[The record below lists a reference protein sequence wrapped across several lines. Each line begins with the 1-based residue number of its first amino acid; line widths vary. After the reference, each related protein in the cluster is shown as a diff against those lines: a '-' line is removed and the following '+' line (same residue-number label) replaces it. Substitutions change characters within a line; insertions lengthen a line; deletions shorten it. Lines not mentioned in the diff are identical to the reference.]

1 MRILG
6 FLLAVVAF
14 AAPAAAAT
22 DPRASLPAPAIELTA
37 AQQQAWAPRPAR
49 PATVPVLN
57 YHAVTAEPGP
67 YNVTRQ
73 QLAEHMAM
81 LARGGYRTITIRQYQ
96 RFLAGDLAGLPSRP
110 ILITFDD
117 GYLSSFRGA
126 DQVLAQH
133 GFSAVMFVITSIA
146 DTAQVQA
153 DAGALTSSYLAW
165 GELAAMARGGR
176 WELQFH
182 ANQGHR
188 LIPVAAGQ
196 TGPFYANL
204 LYADGQRELFYLF
217 KRRVSGD
224 ILAGRATMYAKA
236 PGFVPVAFVVP
247 YGEYGQKST
256 NYAPIPEWARS
267 WMLTAFKVLFIQ
279 DHAYVT
285 RPGETVAY
293 RYAIHDTTTAQALR
307 DWLTRSPLA
316 P

>member
-1 MRILG
+1 M
-6 FLLAVVAF
+6 
-14 AAPAAAAT
+14 
-22 DPRASLPAPAIELTA
+22 
-37 AQQQAWAPRPAR
+37 
-49 PATVPVLN
+49 
-57 YHAVTAEPGP
+57 
-67 YNVTRQ
+67 
-73 QLAEHMAM
+73 
-81 LARGGYRTITIRQYQ
+81 
-96 RFLAGDLAGLPSRP
+96 
-110 ILITFDD
+110 
-117 GYLSSFRGA
+117 
-126 DQVLAQH
+126 LAQH

-247 YGEYGQKST
+247 YGEYGQSHELR
-256 NYAPIPEWARS
+256 A
-267 WMLTAFKVLFIQ
+267 
-279 DHAYVT
+279 D
-285 RPGETVAY
+285 PGVGAVVDAY
-293 RYAIHDTTTAQALR
+293 RPVKVPLIARTTRTCATSADVAHRGGGPRLAALR
-307 DWLTRSPLA
+307 RRCATGTAHRSSVTSLGMSQRCSATTSSRISARTRRPQPASRPRCGSGEPPSRSPGSPARRASQPLTDPPPRA
-316 P
+316 R